1 MEHTIAPHSSSP
13 QEAAAE
19 FDARFEHL
27 TPMQQ
32 DAEQSIE
39 PSPDLQS
46 RLTAITAEHASIVE
60 KWASTDERHAALVQ
74 ELQAR
79 VAEWRATERRL
90 QLGEARLGAVEEE
103 LRRGLSALPQE
114 IREMVAGLR
123 RGVVADSPATSAP
136 HAGWP
141 RMPVVLVG
149 AIMLLALAGYTWAL
163 NARWASGVQAA
174 ATRADAA
181 ERQVREMRAL
191 LERHVGSSGAAG
203 RVGAPAAAGKQTEML
218 AAILAAADLR
228 RLDLVDAGGR
238 QRAGQVLLSR
248 STGVS
253 FSAARLAPPP
263 AGSAYQLWLLTPEG
277 AARIGTLPVASNG
290 RMLATFAPPTTLPR
304 PIVGALVTIEPAAG
318 SDTPSGP
325 MYLRTVASSPTVPPT
340 Q

>member
-1 MEHTIAPHSSSP
+1 
-13 QEAAAE
+13 
-19 FDARFEHL
+19 
-27 TPMQQ
+27 
-32 DAEQSIE
+32 
-39 PSPDLQS
+39 
-46 RLTAITAEHASIVE
+46 
-60 KWASTDERHAALVQ
+60 
-74 ELQAR
+74 
-79 VAEWRATERRL
+79 
-90 QLGEARLGAVEEE
+90 
-103 LRRGLSALPQE
+103 
-114 IREMVAGLR
+114 MVAGLR
-123 RGVVADSPATSAP
+123 RGVVVDSPPPSAP
-136 HAGWP
+136 HAGWR

-304 PIVGALVTIEPAAG
+304 PIVGARVTIEPAAG

-325 MYLRTVASSPTVPPT
+325 TYLRTVASSPTVPPT